1 MNKTVNINLGGM
13 FFHIDEDAYQK
24 LTRYFEAIKRS
35 LSNSSGQ
42 DEIIKDIEMRIGE
55 LIAEKHTSD
64 KQVINLRE
72 IDEVIAVMGQPEDY
86 RLDND
91 DEPARETP
99 PFYSPKASKKLYRDK
114 EKGMIG
120 GVAAGLGHYF
130 GIDAV
135 WIRILLVLFVWI
147 GGSGIIAYIVLWIV
161 MPEAITTSEKL
172 EMMGEPVNISNIERK
187 VREEFDSVSERIK
200 NVDYDQMGNQVKSG
214 ANRFAENIGDVFL
227 TVFKVFA
234 KVLGAI
240 LVVFAAVMLVSLL
253 VGLLTLGSSSFVDVP
268 WQDYVDSVNYTQLP
282 LWTIS
287 LLVFL
292 SVGIPFFFLFILG
305 LKLLVNNLK
314 SIGSIAK
321 YTLLALWLI
330 AISVLIALGLKQ
342 ATEFAYD
349 GKSVQ
354 KEIINIQPN
363 DTLKIKFKYNDYF
376 AKDIL
381 RQDEYSFTQDENNNQ
396 LIYSNEINFHIV
408 KTDEKM
414 PYLQIER
421 QAQGKS
427 SLDARKRADAIKY
440 AYVIEGNNIV
450 LDNYLL
456 TQKANK
462 YRDQKVEIYLYV
474 PDGLYIKPDASLQD
488 YDNSDN
494 YYFNL
499 HFDGDYIYKVGPTQI
514 KCIDCPASANEYDDN
529 SFEINEISNDSTV
542 STKLSID
549 QNGVEITTTENAP
562 AGESTNVT
570 ITKKGLYIK
579 DGVVS
584 KKQ

>member
-1 MNKTVNINLGGM
+1 MNKTVNINLGGI
-13 FFHIDEDAYQK
+13 FFHIDEDAYHK

-55 LIAEKHTSD
+55 LIAEKHTND

-91 DEPARETP
+91 DELAKETP

-135 WIRILLVLFVWI
+135 WIRILLVLFVWL

-253 VGLLTLGSSSFVDVP
+253 VGLLTFGSTSFIDVP

-282 LWTIS
+282 LWTLS

-381 RQDEYSFTQDENNNQ
+381 RQNEYSFTQDENNNQ

-427 SLDARKRADAIKY
+427 SVDARNRADAIKY
-440 AYVIEGNNIV
+440 AYVIEGNTII

-474 PDGLYIKPDASLQD
+474 PDGLHIKPDASLQD

-499 HFDGDYIYKVGPTQI
+499 HFDGDYIYKVGPTQV
-514 KCIDCPASANEYDDN
+514 KCIDCPASANEYNDN
-529 SFEINEISNDSTV
+529 SFEINQISNDSIV

-549 QNGVEITTTENAP
+549 QNGVQITTTENAP
-562 AGESTNVT
+562 AGKSTNVT
-570 ITKKGLYIK
+570 ISKKGLYIK
-579 DGVVS
+579 DGVVT

>member
-1 MNKTVNINLGGM
+1 MNKTVNINLGGI
-13 FFHIDEDAYQK
+13 FFHIDEDAYHK

-55 LIAEKHTSD
+55 LIAEKHTND

-91 DEPARETP
+91 DELAKETP

-135 WIRILLVLFVWI
+135 WIRILLVLFVWL

-253 VGLLTLGSSSFVDVP
+253 VGLLTFGSTSFIDVP

-381 RQDEYSFTQDENNNQ
+381 RQNEYSFTQDENNNQ

-427 SLDARKRADAIKY
+427 SVDARNRADAIKY
-440 AYVIEGNNIV
+440 AYVIEGNTII

-474 PDGLYIKPDASLQD
+474 PDGLHIKPDASLQD

-499 HFDGDYIYKVGPTQI
+499 HFDGDYIYKVGPTQV
-514 KCIDCPASANEYDDN
+514 KCIDCPASANEYNDN
-529 SFEINEISNDSTV
+529 SFEINQISNDSIV

-549 QNGVEITTTENAP
+549 QNGVQITTTENAP
-562 AGESTNVT
+562 AGKSTNVT
-570 ITKKGLYIK
+570 ISKKGLYIK
-579 DGVVS
+579 DGVVT

>member
-13 FFHIDEDAYQK
+13 FFHIDEDAYHK

-55 LIAEKHTSD
+55 LIAEKHTND

-91 DEPARETP
+91 DEQPKETP

-120 GVAAGLGHYF
+120 GVSAGLGHYF

-135 WIRILLVLFVWI
+135 WIRIFLVVLVWL

-161 MPEAITTSEKL
+161 MPEAVTTSEKL
-172 EMMGEPVNISNIERK
+172 EMMGEPVTISNIERK
-187 VREEFDSVSERIK
+187 VREEFDSVSEKIK
-200 NVDYDQMGNQVKSG
+200 NVDYDQMGNQIKSG
-214 ANRFAENIGDVFL
+214 AGRLSNNIGDVFL
-227 TVFKVFA
+227 TVFKIFA

-253 VGLLTLGSSSFVDVP
+253 IGVLTLGSSSLVDFP
-268 WQDYVDSVNYTQLP
+268 GQNYIDAVNYTDLP
-282 LWTIS
+282 IGVIG
-287 LLVFL
+287 LLSFL
-292 SVGIPFFFLFILG
+292 AIGIPFFFLFILG

-330 AISVLIALGLKQ
+330 SVSILIAFGLKQ
-342 ATEFAYD
+342 ATEFASD
-349 GKSVQ
+349 GKSMQ
-354 KEIINIQPN
+354 KEVINVQPN
-363 DTLKIKFKYNDYF
+363 DTLNIKFKYNDYF
-376 AKDIL
+376 AKDVE
-381 RQDEYSFTQDENNNQ
+381 RQNEYTFTQDEKNNE
-396 LIYSNEINFHIV
+396 LMYSNEIDLHIL
-408 KTDEKM
+408 KTDERL
-414 PYLQIER
+414 PYLQIEK
-421 QAQGKS
+421 QAQGKTMGE
-427 SLDARKRADAIKY
+427 ARKRADAIKY
-440 AYVIEGNNIV
+440 AYTIEGENII

-456 TQKANK
+456 TEAANK
-462 YRDQKVEIYLYV
+462 YRSQKVAIFLYV
-474 PDGLYIKPDASLQD
+474 PEGFYIKPDRSLQD
-488 YDNSDN
+488 YDESDN

-499 HFDGDYIYKVGPTQI
+499 RYNGDYLYKVGPTQI
-514 KCIDCPASANEYDDN
+514 KCIDCPPSDNEYDDN
-529 SFEINEISNDSTV
+529 SYEYNEVSNDSAVT
-542 STKLSID
+542 TKMSID
-549 QNGVEITTTENAP
+549 QNGVRISTTEKNAD
-562 AGESTNVT
+562 GKTTEVN
-570 ITKKGLYIK
+570 INQKGLYIK
-579 DGVVS
+579 DGVVT
-584 KKQ
+584 KK